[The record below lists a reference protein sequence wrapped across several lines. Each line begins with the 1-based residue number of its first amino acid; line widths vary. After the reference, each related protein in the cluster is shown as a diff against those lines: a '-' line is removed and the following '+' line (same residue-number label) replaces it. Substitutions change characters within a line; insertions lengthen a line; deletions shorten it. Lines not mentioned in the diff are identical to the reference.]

1 MMNNKLNNF
10 VIIMCIILNFSCNK
24 HQSLQQQE
32 FAKNKVLAEKG
43 DSQAQYWLSIQ
54 YSDGNGVISIDPKL
68 SFYWSQK
75 AAENFNP
82 DAQYALAFNY
92 ERGYGVDKNLP
103 LAIEY
108 YKKCS
113 TNGQGKWQSEAQ
125 VKLATMTWSG
135 IDTGLDPNYVYEL
148 ITKAVLQKNSS
159 ACCILGIMHLRNGFK
174 PEDQS
179 IAKVLFEVGA
189 DQGYSRSQFFLG
201 GLLWKGAYIEHDLPR
216 AAELMS
222 KSAQQGYPDAQYL
235 LSKFFKEG
243 IGLPRDDNK
252 AIEWCEKAVNGGNKD
267 AVEYLKQLQQ
277 SSHSPK

>member
-1 MMNNKLNNF
+1 MTINKLNCLGLTL
-10 VIIMCIILNFSCNK
+10 IIVLGFSCNK
-24 HQSLQQQE
+24 NQSPQQQE
-32 FAKNKVLAEKG
+32 FAKYKASAEKG
-43 DSQAQYWLSIQ
+43 DPQAQYWLSIQ
-54 YSDGNGVISIDPKL
+54 YSDGNGVTTIDPKL
-68 SFYWSQK
+68 SFYWSQQ
-75 AAENFNP
+75 AAEKFNP

-103 LAIEY
+103 LAIAW

-113 TNGQGKWQSEAQ
+113 INGQGKWQSEAQ

-148 ITKAVLQKNSS
+148 ITKSALQKNPS
-159 ACCILGIMHLRNGFK
+159 ACCILGIMHLRSGFK

-201 GLLWKGAYIEHDLPR
+201 GLLWKGAHIEHDLPR
-216 AAELMS
+216 AAELIS

-235 LSKFFKEG
+235 LSKFLKEG
-243 IGLPRDDNK
+243 IGIPKDDEK
-252 AIEWCEKAVNGGNKD
+252 AIEWCEKAIKGGNKE
-267 AVEYLKQLQQ
+267 AVDYLKQLQTV
-277 SSHSPK
+277 K